1 MYTYM
6 FKNCLRRAISKSY
19 AKTQTIFK
27 FQIVPN
33 NYNKCLEK
41 MDIDPGATPEATP
54 GTPGQVQEINSSIEE
69 IFLFTL
75 NKYSVIGGPFS
86 QLVFLSGLADVVG
99 HIYFLP
105 DLRYLK
111 FKNSKKKKKRDFGS
125 EWVRGG

>member
-1 MYTYM
+1 
-6 FKNCLRRAISKSY
+6 
-19 AKTQTIFK
+19 
-27 FQIVPN
+27 
-33 NYNKCLEK
+33 

-105 DLRYLK
+105 DEICGIQSLK
-111 FKNSKKKKKRDFGS
+111 IQKKEKERF
-125 EWVRGG
+125 W